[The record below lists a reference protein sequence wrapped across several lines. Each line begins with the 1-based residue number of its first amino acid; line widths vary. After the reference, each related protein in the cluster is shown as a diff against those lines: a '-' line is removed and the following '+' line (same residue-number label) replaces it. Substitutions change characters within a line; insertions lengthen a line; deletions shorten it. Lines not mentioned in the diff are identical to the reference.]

1 MPTIQYTSL
10 SIGHKRNTFSC
21 FFSIR
26 IFFYRNWWFTGQ
38 QGKGGDHRLFRS
50 TTSTCSQTFRYL
62 FATLHVRWLSRIF
75 NRSACVYQTATRWD
89 LPPYRITI
97 WLIDL
102 WCELT
107 NQVCYFYIRKNIFS
121 CLFSIHNTINLSH
134 REQVCLTR
142 LRFEGYFSHHP
153 IIHDFN
159 IKKIVYW

>member
-1 MPTIQYTSL
+1 MYANYTIHFTVNWTWKEHVFL
-10 SIGHKRNTFSC
+10 F
-21 FFSIR
+21 
-26 IFFYRNWWFTGQ
+26 FFYQNFLL
-38 QGKGGDHRLFRS
+38 QGLMIHRTAGEGRGPSFIPLYHFHLL
-50 TTSTCSQTFRYL
+50 TNIQVFICTF
-62 FATLHVRWLSRIF
+62 ACEMTI

-89 LPPYRITI
+89 LPPYWITI